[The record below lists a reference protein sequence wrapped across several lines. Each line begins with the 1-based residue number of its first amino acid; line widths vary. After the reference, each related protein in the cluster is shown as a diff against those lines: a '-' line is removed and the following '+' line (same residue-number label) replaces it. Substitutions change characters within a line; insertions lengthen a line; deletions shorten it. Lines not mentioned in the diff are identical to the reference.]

1 MAAFAETLIRGPTE
15 LREMRHSLTSWLGL
29 TDATAVVRDAVLL
42 ATHEAAANA
51 MKHGQPESPVSIA
64 ASQDEAGGFTVEV
77 TNLGEWKEPDPGH
90 HGRGLLV
97 MSELMSE
104 VEIQTKTSVRM
115 LSGAPPHEP
124 TLRTE
129 TSLEIPVPKRM
140 AVLKIF
146 EKAAKAVSDRG
157 TDSPTSEK

>member
-1 MAAFAETLIRGPTE
+1 MAAFAATLLRGPTE
-15 LREMRHSLTSWLGL
+15 LREMRHLLTSWLGR

-51 MKHGQPESPVSIA
+51 MKHGQPESPVSIS
-64 ASQDEAGGFTVEV
+64 ASRDEAGGFTVEV
-77 TNLGEWKEPDPGH
+77 TNLGGWKEPDLGH
-90 HGRGLLV
+90 HGRGLAL

-115 LSGAPPHEP
+115 LSRASPHGP
-124 TLRTE
+124 TLLSE
-129 TSLEIPVPKRM
+129 TSLEIPAPKRM